1 MIFYLSFAYY
11 INNFINFQIAT
22 DVTVTQPN
30 SPNSVSSISN
40 LTRHALWTE
49 PRDIWCIKLDPIWID
64 FYGARSIGP
73 NRPIPFIDA
82 VPITLWVHGKTLNM
96 PDVLN
101 DKIKTFETE
110 LNQTKK
116 NDLILSVNSLQ
127 QSLDINS
134 DRTNL
139 INNHIPNNNQYKF
152 DANRYYFDDINN
164 VNMNKHGNNQN
175 DNQPKK
181 LLDSNPS
188 NNNNNNND
196 VNNDDTTADLHVI
209 AHVSNLVSVQ
219 IDHYQLL
226 FLLRL
231 AEELTEFTTFLSL
244 DSKRILKEVNAI

>member
-1 MIFYLSFAYY
+1 MLINKFFY
-11 INNFINFQIAT
+11 QIAT
-22 DVTVTQPN
+22 DVTATQPN
-30 SPNSVSSISN
+30 SPNSVSSVSN
-40 LTRHALWTE
+40 LTRYALWTE

-139 INNHIPNNNQYKF
+139 INNHIPNNNQYQF

-164 VNMNKHGNNQN
+164 VNKQMHNINHGNNQN
-175 DNQPKK
+175 DNQQNK
-181 LLDSNPS
+181 LLDSNPINN

-244 DSKRILKEVNAI
+244 DSKRILKEVNTI